1 MNQPVLLGTSALQ
14 DSSLRA
20 DFVASVATASKQAAG
35 EEQKTGML
43 IINADDW
50 GLNREAT
57 DRTLECVRRKT
68 VSSVSAMVFMRDSQR
83 GSELALSDGV
93 DAGLHLNLTTRFSGT
108 GIPAGLVRHHERI
121 AGYLTRHK
129 FAQVVFHPGLHKSFQ
144 YVVTAQLDEF
154 RRLYQKEPNRIDGH
168 HHMQLCANVL
178 LARLLPEGTIAR
190 RNFSFRAGQKG
201 LFNRLYRRG
210 IDSILGSRHQLTD
223 FFFSLPPFEPRS
235 RLDQIFS
242 LAGEFVV
249 EVETHPENPA
259 EYRFLAEGE
268 IFSRIGKS
276 KIAELYAI
284 PGRAGS

>member
-20 DFVASVATASKQAAG
+20 DFGTSVAASKQVADK
-35 EEQKTGML
+35 EQKIGTL

-57 DRTLECVRRKT
+57 DRALECVRRKA
-68 VSSVSAMVFMRDSQR
+68 VSSVSAMVFMGDSQR

-108 GIPAGLVRHHERI
+108 GVPAGLVRHHERI
-121 AGYLTRHK
+121 AGYLTRHRL
-129 FAQVVFHPGLHKSFQ
+129 AQVVFHPGLHKSFQ
-144 YVVTAQLDEF
+144 YVVAAQLDEF

-210 IDSILGSRHQLTD
+210 IDTILAGRHQLTD

-249 EVETHPENPA
+249 EVETHPENPQ

-276 KIAELYAI
+276 KIAELYVI
-284 PGRAGS
+284 PGRADS